1 MSEAIPKQNLKAGV
15 SVLVLIYIIA
25 LVTYLVGTNRIQV
38 SGQIDGGM
46 FAGFIITIATAALIK
61 WLFGD

>member
-1 MSEAIPKQNLKAGV
+1 MSEPRVKQTLKSAV
-15 SVLVLIYIIA
+15 SVLVLVYIIA
-25 LVTYLVGTNRIQV
+25 LVTYLVATDRIEV